1 MNIAVVGAGVTGL
14 AAAARLAAKGHQVTI
29 FEKNEQV
36 GGRMSQFKKDGF
48 TFDMGPTIVMVPD
61 VYKAVFEES
70 GKRFEDY
77 VDMKPLTHIFDI
89 YFSDKDKVSVSTDL
103 AQLSQTLEAIEPG
116 STQGFMQFL
125 TDVYKRYEVA
135 RKYFLER
142 TFRKPSEFYNPLTLY
157 RGLKLKTF
165 NNANQLIDNY
175 VSNEKIRKLFAFQT
189 FYIGID
195 PKQGPSIYSIIPMIE
210 MVHGVHYIKGGM

>member
-1 MNIAVVGAGVTGL
+1 MEKHKIYRNLKKNIKIRSDICNIAVVGGVTGL
-14 AAAARLAAKGHQVTI
+14 ADTTKGHQVTI

-103 AQLSQTLEAIEPG
+103 AQLSQTLEATEPG
-116 STQGFMQFL
+116 STQGFMQF
-125 TDVYKRYEVA
+125 
-135 RKYFLER
+135 
-142 TFRKPSEFYNPLTLY
+142 
-157 RGLKLKTF
+157 
-165 NNANQLIDNY
+165 
-175 VSNEKIRKLFAFQT
+175 
-189 FYIGID
+189 
-195 PKQGPSIYSIIPMIE
+195 
-210 MVHGVHYIKGGM
+210 

>member
-1 MNIAVVGAGVTGL
+1 MEKHKIYRNLKKNIKIRSDICNIAVVGAGVTGL

-77 VDMKPLTHIFDI
+77 VDMVLTYT
-89 YFSDKDKVSVSTDL
+89 YF
-103 AQLSQTLEAIEPG
+103 
-116 STQGFMQFL
+116 
-125 TDVYKRYEVA
+125 
-135 RKYFLER
+135 
-142 TFRKPSEFYNPLTLY
+142 
-157 RGLKLKTF
+157 
-165 NNANQLIDNY
+165 
-175 VSNEKIRKLFAFQT
+175 
-189 FYIGID
+189 
-195 PKQGPSIYSIIPMIE
+195 
-210 MVHGVHYIKGGM
+210 